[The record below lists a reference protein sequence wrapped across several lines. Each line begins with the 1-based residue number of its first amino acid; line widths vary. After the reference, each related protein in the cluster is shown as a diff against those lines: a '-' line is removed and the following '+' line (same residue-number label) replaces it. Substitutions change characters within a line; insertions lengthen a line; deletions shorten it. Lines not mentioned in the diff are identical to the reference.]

1 MINTWDKVT
10 KDYASI
16 FEKLRNR
23 ENIVRLKDSKE
34 TKIKL

>member
-1 MINTWDKVT
+1 MNMINTWDKVT

-23 ENIVRLKDSKE
+23 ENIVRY
-34 TKIKL
+34 